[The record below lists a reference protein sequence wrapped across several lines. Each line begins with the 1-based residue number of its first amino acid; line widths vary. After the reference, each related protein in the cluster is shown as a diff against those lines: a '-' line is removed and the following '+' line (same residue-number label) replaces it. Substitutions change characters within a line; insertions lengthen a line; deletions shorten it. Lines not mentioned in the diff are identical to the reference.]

1 MISIKAILVI
11 YANFENGFAWK
22 KTLKTTIQKF
32 FLKSQKFTK
41 KDPVERFRFSRTI
54 LFAVQSNFIYD
65 SEAYAL
71 PEKCSNKEFYC
82 GPYFPVFG
90 LNTRIYGE
98 ISVFIPNTEKYG
110 PEKTLYLDTFHP
122 VIIL

>member
-1 MISIKAILVI
+1 MQDLIGATTSDSSRTIVDKNVSRFCNKVIKMISIKAILVI

-65 SEAYAL
+65 SEAYACQ
-71 PEKCSNKEFYC
+71 KSVQIRSF
-82 GPYFPVFG
+82 FVV
-90 LNTRIYGE
+90 RI
-98 ISVFIPNTEKYG
+98 F
-110 PEKTLYLDTFHP
+110 LYSD
-122 VIIL
+122 